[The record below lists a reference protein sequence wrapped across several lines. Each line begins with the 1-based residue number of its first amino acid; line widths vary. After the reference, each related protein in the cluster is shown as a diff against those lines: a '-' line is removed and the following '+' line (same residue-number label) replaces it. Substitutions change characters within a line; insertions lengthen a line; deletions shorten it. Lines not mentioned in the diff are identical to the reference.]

1 MAAHKLGPSVTVLPL
16 VGGRN
21 RSRTAQ
27 LACLAALAGLLATSA
42 ALASSGSNGSA
53 PARQT
58 DSRVHQALLD
68 LYALDSRLHA
78 AHERVAYLE
87 TEAAS
92 LRQQRRDLRLELGTA
107 VSSLHVSQHD
117 LAMHLR
123 ALYEQGNVDPL
134 AVVLGATSLGKG
146 LSKLDDLNRVADES
160 RQVVAATGAARHR
173 LLQAR
178 RTYAADAQRLAQSL
192 AAARAAESSLAATVA
207 ARTSYVASLQAQIR
221 RPQVHV
227 VVARAHAAEQK
238 SQALQPV
245 KAPVAPTAGGRKLTV
260 SATCYILRGTT
271 ASGLPVGPGIVA
283 VDPNVIP
290 LGTKLFIPG
299 YGNGV
304 AADVGGGIKGAIIDL
319 WYSTY
324 AQCAKW
330 GRRTVT
336 ITIF

>member
-1 MAAHKLGPSVTVLPL
+1 M
-16 VGGRN
+16 
-21 RSRTAQ
+21 
-27 LACLAALAGLLATSA
+27 LAGLLASSA
-42 ALASSGSNGSA
+42 ALASSSSQTRA
-53 PARQT
+53 PSRQT
-58 DSRVHQALLD
+58 DSRVHSALLD

-87 TEAAS
+87 SETVH
-92 LRQQRRDLRLELGTA
+92 LQRRQRDSRVELGTA
-107 VSSLHVSQHD
+107 ASSLHVSQHS

-134 AVVLGATSLGKG
+134 AVVFGASSLGNG
-146 LSKLDDLNRVADES
+146 LSKLDDLSRVADES
-160 RQVVAATGAARHR
+160 RQVVAATSAARSR
-173 LLQAR
+173 LLYAR
-178 RTYAADAQRLAQSL
+178 RMFASRAQRLARSL
-192 AAARAAESSLAATVA
+192 ATARAAEASLAATVA
-207 ARTSYVASLQAQIR
+207 ARTSYIASLRAQIR
-221 RPQVHV
+221 QSQVPV
-227 VVARAHAAEQK
+227 VVAKAQAAEQK
-238 SQALQPV
+238 SRTVQPG
-245 KAPVAPTAGGRKLTV
+245 APVTVPPPSGGRKLTV

-299 YGNGV
+299 YGKGV

-336 ITIF
+336 ITIY